1 MTQSVVYALTL
12 FLAGFGI
19 PIMAS
24 MNSALGIKLQAPLHA
39 VVILLGVGF
48 VAAFSVLILFGESGV
63 KLEPQKTTIH
73 LYAGGLLIAF
83 YLVSVTFLVPKF
95 GVANSISIVVFSQL
109 ISIAVIEHFGL
120 FGSVISTF
128 SVQRG
133 VGLAL
138 MALGVVLVV
147 NRS

>member
-1 MTQSVVYALTL
+1 MTQSTVYALTL

-19 PIMAS
+19 PIMAT

-48 VAAFSVLILFGESGV
+48 ITALVVMLMAGENVV
-63 KLEPQKTTIH
+63 KLQPQKSTIH
-73 LYAGGLLIAF
+73 LYTGGLLIAF

-95 GVANSISIVVFSQL
+95 GVANSICVVVFSQL

-120 FGSVISTF
+120 FGSVVTKF
-128 SVQRG
+128 DMQRA
-133 VGLAL
+133 VGLGL
-138 MALGVVLVV
+138 MTIGVVLVV
-147 NRS
+147 GRD